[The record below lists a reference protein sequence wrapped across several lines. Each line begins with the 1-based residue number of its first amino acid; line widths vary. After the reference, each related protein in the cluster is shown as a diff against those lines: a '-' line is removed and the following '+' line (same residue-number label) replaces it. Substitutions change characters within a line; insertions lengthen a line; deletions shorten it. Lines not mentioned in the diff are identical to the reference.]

1 MSHLTAKAR
10 ARLRSTAFAYVDSK
24 GRRRLPIHD
33 ESHVRNALARF
44 NQTRFEDDA
53 ARERARKRLLTA
65 AKKHGIVPIG
75 FITGQLATERLEG
88 ESRARAAVARDL
100 PTGQVTFL
108 LTDIEDST
116 GLLRRLD
123 DGYAKLLGEVR
134 RLLRRAVQR
143 SGGNEVD
150 VRADELFA
158 VFKRPSA
165 ALAAAL
171 AIQRRVSS
179 RAWPAGVIV
188 RIRIGI
194 HTGRPTLTDGGYVG
208 LAVHTAARICAAGHG
223 GQILL
228 SDDAVRAVEASAPDN
243 FTFRA
248 LGDHRLRG
256 LPEPVTLF
264 QLEAPGLPARF
275 SAPRATNRSFA
286 DRLARDEPREKQPT
300 VAERSRRRQTLRQ
313 FTPKTESRL

>member
-1 MSHLTAKAR
+1 MPHLTAKTR
-10 ARLRSTAFAYVDSK
+10 ALLRNTAFAYVDSK

-44 NQTRFEDDA
+44 NQTRFEDAA

-116 GLLRRLD
+116 GLLRRLG
-123 DGYAKLLGEVR
+123 DGYANSWPSYVASCVAPCIR
-134 RLLRRAVQR
+134 RGATR
-143 SGGNEVD
+143 SM
-150 VRADELFA
+150 FA
-158 VFKRPSA
+158 PTSYSPCSSAPSA

-179 RAWPAGVIV
+179 RAWPSGVAV
-188 RIRIGI
+188 RVRIGI

-228 SDDAVRAVEASAPDN
+228 SGDAVAS
-243 FTFRA
+243 R
-248 LGDHRLRG
+248 RG
-256 LPEPVTLF
+256 VCSCQRYLPLAGRSPP
-264 QLEAPGLPARF
+264 PGPARAGEALSVGGSRSPGALP
-275 SAPRATNRSFA
+275 SAS
-286 DRLARDEPREKQPT
+286 
-300 VAERSRRRQTLRQ
+300 SRKGR
-313 FTPKTESRL
+313 P